1 MTQRLSSGYSS
12 VREMR
17 ARRVAAATKDRSAPQ
32 IVEARCQSMHLPTP
46 TSWEE
51 PASARPSLNARRNDI
66 SAMPVAPRLKRHFF
80 SPLEMSPRTQSRD
93 DTRTAF
99 QFGLRRLLSRSLI
112 AIPLA
117 SVFFNPPFLCS
128 AEGSFLRPGLQ
139 VPNASCRAAV
149 KTWPQAT
156 AQRRVAVLR
165 AALHDAT
172 LDQLGSSF
180 CPAGSWFFPRS
191 ANSRSRNV
199 ASEGRHP
206 YVPGAVPEEG
216 RSGKDGVA
224 VPRPSGT
231 GPPLRAELEL
241 GEVEADANGR
251 RRMGTDRVP

>member
-1 MTQRLSSGYSS
+1 MHQDSFS
-12 VREMR
+12 VR
-17 ARRVAAATKDRSAPQ
+17 
-32 IVEARCQSMHLPTP
+32 
-46 TSWEE
+46 
-51 PASARPSLNARRNDI
+51 
-66 SAMPVAPRLKRHFF
+66 
-80 SPLEMSPRTQSRD
+80 
-93 DTRTAF
+93 
-99 QFGLRRLLSRSLI
+99 LRRLLSRSLI

-117 SVFFNPPFLCS
+117 SVFSNPPFLVRLK
-128 AEGSFLRPGLQ
+128 GSFLRPGLQ

-172 LDQLGSSF
+172 LDQLGSPF

-231 GPPLRAELEL
+231 GSRPDRAELEAWRGVGGSDRRGHL
-241 GEVEADANGR
+241 ATHEVAIILPDA
-251 RRMGTDRVP
+251 MH